1 MNRAKTMLGVLAF
14 VLMTLG
20 LSAFATPAVDWSGTW
35 LGKTTIPNGTVDEL
49 TVVLKKDKT
58 AYTGTVVDTL
68 GLIAPDTLLKDVT
81 VNNNEMTANFTLT
94 DGTLIKFTLKIEGD
108 KMNGKW
114 EDLAEGSTGILEFVK
129 KK

>member
-1 MNRAKTMLGVLAF
+1 MNRTKSMLGLLAF
-14 VLMTLG
+14 VLTLG

-49 TVVLKKDKT
+49 TVVLIKDKT
-58 AYTGTVVDTL
+58 TYTGTVVDTL
-68 GLIAPDTLLKDVT
+68 GLIAPDTPFKDVM

-114 EDLAEGSTGILEFVK
+114 EDTAGGSAGILEFVK

>member
-1 MNRAKTMLGVLAF
+1 MNRTKSMLGLLAF
-14 VLMTLG
+14 VLILG

-35 LGKTTIPNGTVDEL
+35 LGKTTLPDGTVDEL
-49 TVVLKKDKT
+49 TVVFKKDKT
-58 AYTGTVVDTL
+58 NYTGTVVDTL
-68 GLIAPDTLLKDVT
+68 GIVAPDTPFKDVT

-114 EDLAEGSTGILEFVK
+114 EDLAGGSSGILEFVK